1 MMDSPNKASIFYG
14 PILLA
19 GTESTS
25 LSALRE
31 ITLSDE
37 DLGKTISGDPSK
49 LQFKIEGENFT
60 LKPFWEYINDRY
72 SVYYDVTL
80 SDLPY
85 GEDAPDVTAT
95 TEKGAYGKNE
105 VFEVTITT
113 PDSVIAC
120 SFTNEYGND
129 IGKSFISK
137 TDNGDGTITWKY
149 AIAIGSK
156 GDRIVTVMINEGEDW
171 IYGTEFNV
179 KIADVAPVEPVAA
192 EIYSASLDD
201 GVILSLIHI

>member
-1 MMDSPNKASIFYG
+1 MNRAIPIYYQAQWLKDVYKRQPFRRVDKETGVVLDEVVYMTADVEDDYVVAQANEPLDEEGRFARKTVNARCRDEFIETEPKNIDFMGVSP
-14 PILLA
+14 
-19 GTESTS
+19 
-25 LSALRE
+25 RMVV
-31 ITLSDE
+31 
-37 DLGKTISGDPSK
+37 
-49 LQFKIEGENFT
+49 
-60 LKPFWEYINDRY
+60 
-72 SVYYDVTL
+72 SVATAMIDV
-80 SDLPY
+80 Y
-85 GEDAPDVTAT
+85 
-95 TEKGAYGKNE
+95 KRQ
-105 VFEVTITT
+105 
-113 PDSVIAC
+113 
-120 SFTNEYGND
+120 D